1 MGTAEGGSEA
11 EKKPRKTPILLHEPI
26 RTGCVCEARDREREC
41 FPDLP
46 DNSLTHTHVY
56 THTHTCTH
64 LHNTHICT
72 CSCAPTWTHRHTST
86 HWCAPTLRCTHP
98 LTGVHAHRNKHSA
111 FLHGTRHIPIPHLSA
126 RLLDHRV
133 PSARQCTALGKLE
146 CLPNIRPRTQHIAV
160 AHKTSIC

>member
-46 DNSLTHTHVY
+46 DNSLTHTYVY

-72 CSCAPTWTHRHTST
+72 CSCAPTWTHRHTFT
-86 HWCAPTLRCTHP
+86 HWCALTPRCTHP
-98 LTGVHAHRNKHSA
+98 LTGVHGHRGAHIHSLVCMHTETNTA
-111 FLHGTRHIPIPHLSA
+111 PFSTERVTFQFHIC
-126 RLLDHRV
+126 RRDY
-133 PSARQCTALGKLE
+133 
-146 CLPNIRPRTQHIAV
+146 
-160 AHKTSIC
+160 